1 MSILTQE
8 LIARTLEELG
18 IPALYAKAEVE
29 RRASYCADRG
39 MLIYEET
46 ADLVSVGRDVVGREQ
61 WLQPA
66 AAAGW
71 HRMRAEAESHGVML
85 LLVSAF
91 RSFEQQRQILER
103 KLAAGQALERI
114 LTVNAPPGY
123 SQHHS
128 GNAVDLATPGC
139 ALLSEDFEGTDAFRW
154 LLHHAG
160 SHGFSLTYPKGNS
173 YGIAYEP
180 WHWAFG

>member
-1 MSILTQE
+1 MSTLTQE
-8 LIARTLEELG
+8 LITRTLEELG
-18 IPALYAKAEVE
+18 IST
-29 RRASYCADRG
+29 SYCADRG
-39 MLIYEET
+39 MPIYEEA
-46 ADLVSVGRDVVGREQ
+46 ADLVSVGLNVAGREQ
-61 WLQPA
+61 WLRPA

-71 HRMRAEAESHGVML
+71 HHMRAEAESDGATL

-103 KLAAGQALERI
+103 KLAAGQGLEHI
-114 LTVNAPPGY
+114 LAVNAPPGY

-139 ALLSEDFEGTDAFRW
+139 ALLSEDFEHTGAFLW
-154 LLHHAG
+154 LRDHAA
-160 SHGFSLTYPKGNS
+160 SHGFSLTYPRGNA

-180 WHWAFG
+180 WHWAFVSTGKAVTTA

>member
-1 MSILTQE
+1 MSTLTQE
-8 LIARTLEELG
+8 LITRTLEELG
-18 IPALYAKAEVE
+18 IST
-29 RRASYCADRG
+29 SYCADRG
-39 MLIYEET
+39 MPIYEEA
-46 ADLVSVGRDVVGREQ
+46 ADLVSVGLNVAGREQ
-61 WLQPA
+61 WLGPA

-71 HRMRAEAESHGVML
+71 HHMRAEAESDGATL

-103 KLAAGQALERI
+103 KLAAGQGLEHI
-114 LTVNAPPGY
+114 LAVNAPPGY

-139 ALLSEDFEGTDAFRW
+139 ALLSEDFEHTGAFLW
-154 LLHHAG
+154 LRDHAA
-160 SHGFSLTYPKGNS
+160 SHGFSLTYPRGNA

-180 WHWAFG
+180 WHWAFVSTGKAVTTA

>member
-1 MSILTQE
+1 MPIYEDATE
-8 LIARTLEELG
+8 LI
-18 IPALYAKAEVE
+18 
-29 RRASYCADRG
+29 
-39 MLIYEET
+39 
-46 ADLVSVGRDVVGREQ
+46 SVGLDVAGREQ
-61 WLQPA
+61 WLRPA

-71 HRMRAEAESHGVML
+71 HRMRAEAESHWVML

-103 KLAAGQALERI
+103 KLAAGQALEHI
-114 LTVNAPPGY
+114 LAVNAPPGY

-139 ALLSEDFEGTDAFRW
+139 ALLSEDFERTDAFIW
-154 LLHHAG
+154 LQHHAA
-160 SHGFSLTYPKGNS
+160 SHGFSLTYPRGNS

-180 WHWAFG
+180 WHWEFLSTENEQPAT